1 MNKRMKEGWSYKK
14 LGEVCEILNGF
25 AFKSNIY
32 APKGIRVI
40 RITNVQKGFI
50 EDTEPKFYPFDSIDE
65 LNRYLLKSQDLLISL
80 TGNVG
85 RVALLAENMLP
96 AYLNQRVGCIRVKNE
111 KELSISYLYH
121 LLNSNEFEKNCI
133 QSAHGAAQKNMSTVW
148 LANYKI
154 PIPPLQEQHSIVSR
168 LDSAFSHIDAL
179 KANAEKQLNEA
190 RKLFQ
195 AELTECMKPKEG
207 WEEKK
212 LGDIADIKGGKRVP
226 KGYKLENFDTGHRY
240 IRVSDFDDDGTID
253 LTNIQYISEE
263 VYNQIKNYTITDN
276 DVYLSIAGTIGKAG
290 IIQSSLNGSNLT
302 ENACKLIFTKP
313 VDKRYIYLYTKS
325 DDFKKQIDKATKQT
339 SQPKLAITRL
349 AQFIVPLPPLSDQHS
364 IVSHLDSLSSNI
376 RKLEELQQKTLAE
389 CDALKQAMLREVFE

>member
-1 MNKRMKEGWSYKK
+1 MKEGWTYKK
-14 LGEVCEILNGF
+14 LGEVCELYQPKTISIKDMVPDGKYNVFGANGVIGKYNQYNHENSEILMTCRGATCGNINISTPKSWINGN
-25 AFKSNIY
+25 AM
-32 APKGIRVI
+32 VI
-40 RITNVQKGFI
+40 HIK
-50 EDTEPKFYPFDSIDE
+50 DE
-65 LNRYLLKSQDLLISL
+65 
-80 TGNVG
+80 
-85 RVALLAENMLP
+85 ALLDRAFLVYTLMFIDKRN
-96 AYLNQRVGCIRVKNE
+96 I
-111 KELSISYLYH
+111 IT
-121 LLNSNEFEKNCI
+121 
-133 QSAHGAAQKNMSTVW
+133 GAAQPQITRLTLSPLCV
-148 LANYKI
+148 AF
-154 PIPPLQEQHSIVSR
+154 PPLSEQRSIVTH
-168 LDSAFSHIDAL
+168 LDAAFSHIDAL

-195 AELTECMKPKEG
+195 AELTECLKPKEG

-302 ENACKLIFTKP
+302 ENACKLVFTKP

-325 DDFKKQIDKATKQT
+325 DDFKRQIDKATKQT

-349 AQFIVPLPPLSDQHS
+349 AQFTIPLPPLSDQHS

-376 RKLEELQQKTLAE
+376 RKLEELQQKTIAE
-389 CDALKQAMLREVFE
+389 CDALKQAMLREIFE

>member
-1 MNKRMKEGWSYKK
+1 MKEGWSYKK
-14 LGEVCEILNGF
+14 LGEVARVQNGF
-25 AFKSNIY
+25 AFDSKLFNENAIGT
-32 APKGIRVI
+32 PLI
-40 RITNVQKGFI
+40 RIRDIKRAYTMTYTTETCSTDYFI
-50 EDTEPKFYPFDSIDE
+50 EDGHV
-65 LNRYLLKSQDLLISL
+65 LI
-80 TGNVG
+80 GMDGDFNVCIWKG
-85 RVALLAENMLP
+85 GH
-96 AYLNQRVGCIRVKNE
+96 AYLNQRVCRVVPSDAILPRFIYYFLPFPLKRIND
-111 KELSISYLYH
+111 KTS
-121 LLNSNEFEKNCI
+121 F
-133 QSAHGAAQKNMSTVW
+133 STVKH
-148 LANYKI
+148 LSSKQVNEMLV

-168 LDSAFSHIDAL
+168 LDTAFSHIDAL

-376 RKLEELQQKTLAE
+376 RKLEELQQKTLTE

>member
-1 MNKRMKEGWSYKK
+1 MKEGWSYKK

-207 WEEKK
+207 WEEKTLPK
-212 LGDIADIKGGKRVP
+212 LS
-226 KGYKLENFDTGHRY
+226 ENLDSIRKPVTKKDRTEGIYPYYGASGIVDYVDNYLFDE
-240 IRVSDFDDDGTID
+240 D
-253 LTNIQYISEE
+253 LLCISEDGANLLMRT
-263 VYNQIKNYTITDN
+263 YP
-276 DVYLSIAGTIGKAG
+276 IAFPISGKAWVNNHAHVLRFKCMSTQRYVEYYFAG
-290 IIQSSLNGSNLT
+290 L
-302 ENACKLIFTKP
+302 KL
-313 VDKRYIYLYTKS
+313 DAYITG
-325 DDFKKQIDKATKQT
+325 AA
-339 SQPKLAITRL
+339 QPKLTQKALNSIIISIPSSL
-349 AQFIVPLPPLSDQHS
+349 AEQSS
-364 IVSHLDSLSSNI
+364 IVSHLNSLSSNI

>member
-1 MNKRMKEGWSYKK
+1 MKEGWSYKK

-212 LGDIADIKGGKRVP
+212 LGEVVTIQNGFAFKSNLFKKEGEPIIRISNIQNECIETKDIVYFCKEDYFV
-226 KGYKLENFDTGHRY
+226 NFDNYRIFPNDILIAMSGGTTGKLGINRTNSIFY
-240 IRVSDFDDDGTID
+240 QNQRIGVIRENKKVLNHFYLYYFLQTK
-253 LTNIQYISEE
+253 SEE
-263 VYNQIKNYTITDN
+263 SLKIAAGAAQPNLSTAQIKNF
-276 DVYLSIAGTIGKAG
+276 
-290 IIQSSLNGSNLT
+290 IIP
-302 ENACKLIFTKP
+302 I
-313 VDKRYIYLYTKS
+313 I
-325 DDFKKQIDKATKQT
+325 
-339 SQPKLAITRL
+339 
-349 AQFIVPLPPLSDQHS
+349 PLSVQKA
-364 IVSHLDSLSSNI
+364 IVSHLDSLSSTI

>member
-1 MNKRMKEGWSYKK
+1 MKEGWSYKK

-168 LDSAFSHIDAL
+168 LDTAFSHIDAL

-207 WEEKK
+207 WEEKTLPK
-212 LGDIADIKGGKRVP
+212 LS
-226 KGYKLENFDTGHRY
+226 ENLDSIRKPVTKKDRTEGIYPYYGASGIVDYVDNYLFDE
-240 IRVSDFDDDGTID
+240 D
-253 LTNIQYISEE
+253 LLCISEDGANLLMRT
-263 VYNQIKNYTITDN
+263 YP
-276 DVYLSIAGTIGKAG
+276 IAFPISGKAWVNNHAHVLRFKCMSTQRYVEYYFAG
-290 IIQSSLNGSNLT
+290 L
-302 ENACKLIFTKP
+302 KL
-313 VDKRYIYLYTKS
+313 DEYITG
-325 DDFKKQIDKATKQT
+325 AA
-339 SQPKLAITRL
+339 QPKLTQKALNSIIISIPSSL
-349 AQFIVPLPPLSDQHS
+349 AEQSS
-364 IVSHLDSLSSNI
+364 IVSHLDSLSSTI

>member
-1 MNKRMKEGWSYKK
+1 MKEGWSYKK

-212 LGDIADIKGGKRVP
+212 LGEVATIQNGFAFKSNLFKKEGEPIIRISNIQNECIETKDIVYFCKEDYFV
-226 KGYKLENFDTGHRY
+226 NFDNYRIFPNDILIAMSGGTTGKLGINRTNSIFY
-240 IRVSDFDDDGTID
+240 QNQRIGVIRENKKVLNHFYLYYFLQTK
-253 LTNIQYISEE
+253 SEE
-263 VYNQIKNYTITDN
+263 SLKIAAGAAQPNLSTAQIKNF
-276 DVYLSIAGTIGKAG
+276 
-290 IIQSSLNGSNLT
+290 IIP
-302 ENACKLIFTKP
+302 I
-313 VDKRYIYLYTKS
+313 I
-325 DDFKKQIDKATKQT
+325 
-339 SQPKLAITRL
+339 
-349 AQFIVPLPPLSDQHS
+349 PLSVQKA
-364 IVSHLDSLSSNI
+364 IVSHLDSLSSTI
-376 RKLEELQQKTLAE
+376 RKLEELQQKTFAE